1 MNNFK
6 IVNEDGIEEEAEIL
20 TAFSYNDNK
29 YVLYTIDEN
38 EENASI
44 LVSKL
49 ISDQHEQEKVSLV
62 DIDDDIEREKVK
74 KIAEEILDGLKW

>member
-49 ISDQHEQEKVSLV
+49 ISDQNEQEKVSLV

>member
-49 ISDQHEQEKVSLV
+49 ISDRHEQEKVSLV
-62 DIDDDIEREKVK
+62 DIDDDIEREKVQ
-74 KIAEEILDGLKW
+74 KIAEEILDNL